1 LTFVMVSVA
10 IKSRVSKQFLF
21 VVTFMTA
28 RRP

>member
-1 LTFVMVSVA
+1 MVSVA